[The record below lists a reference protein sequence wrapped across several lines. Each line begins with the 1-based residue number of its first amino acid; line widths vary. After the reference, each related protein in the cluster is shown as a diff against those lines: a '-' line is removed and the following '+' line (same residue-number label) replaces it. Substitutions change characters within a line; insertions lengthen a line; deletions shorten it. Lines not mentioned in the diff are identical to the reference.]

1 MKKILVCTDGSP
13 FAENS
18 YHYAAWF
25 ATRLSAEVDVLCVTD
40 IRSQRAVSTANLSG
54 SIGLDAS
61 EVLLNQ
67 LVELEHEKAK
77 LYHQRAKLTLQA
89 AEQALKAEGVQ
100 QIKLIHETGF
110 LVDCFHEFEAQSD
123 LIVLGKR
130 GETAEFASG
139 HLGANLERIV
149 RSSQFRPIERLLLA
163 YDGSSSCKK
172 MLQFLV
178 DSPVFK
184 GLELYIVSVAKSVED
199 ATAYSRIDEARHQ
212 ARTGGFEPVCCL
224 IEGNPEAAIA
234 QYSEESNI
242 DLLMMG
248 AYGHSRIRHLVIGS
262 TTAQMLRSSNIPVL
276 LFR

>member
-40 IRSQRAVSTANLSG
+40 IRSQRAVSTGNLSG

-130 GETAEFASG
+130 GETAEFAS
-139 HLGANLERIV
+139 
-149 RSSQFRPIERLLLA
+149 P
-163 YDGSSSCKK
+163 
-172 MLQFLV
+172 
-178 DSPVFK
+178 SPS
-184 GLELYIVSVAKSVED
+184 YA
-199 ATAYSRIDEARHQ
+199 
-212 ARTGGFEPVCCL
+212 
-224 IEGNPEAAIA
+224 
-234 QYSEESNI
+234 
-242 DLLMMG
+242 
-248 AYGHSRIRHLVIGS
+248 
-262 TTAQMLRSSNIPVL
+262 
-276 LFR
+276 

>member
-40 IRSQRAVSTANLSG
+40 IRSQRAVSTTGNLSC

-100 QIKLIHETGF
+100 
-110 LVDCFHEFEAQSD
+110 
-123 LIVLGKR
+123 
-130 GETAEFASG
+130 
-139 HLGANLERIV
+139 
-149 RSSQFRPIERLLLA
+149 
-163 YDGSSSCKK
+163 
-172 MLQFLV
+172 
-178 DSPVFK
+178 
-184 GLELYIVSVAKSVED
+184 
-199 ATAYSRIDEARHQ
+199 
-212 ARTGGFEPVCCL
+212 
-224 IEGNPEAAIA
+224 
-234 QYSEESNI
+234 
-242 DLLMMG
+242 
-248 AYGHSRIRHLVIGS
+248 
-262 TTAQMLRSSNIPVL
+262 
-276 LFR
+276 